1 MKEED
6 PNTEIRFS
14 TGVLGYS
21 KVDVGINRYGVKRLQ
36 RKLIAL
42 KNAIEELRRIGMDK
56 NIDDELMKFFLE
68 ALQKN
73 AAAVEMA
80 TNEAERSAAL
90 KDSMLSWHKQIVD
103 LQNLHRSELRERMDQ
118 LKVRTEEYLSRI
130 DKRISEIEE
139 DQGRLIEYK
148 VKMQSS
154 LDTLHLMVILVPGAI
169 AAIAGLVTHLI
180 SVSK

>member
-1 MKEED
+1 MPEED
-6 PNTEIRFS
+6 PSTEIRFS

-42 KNAIEELRRIGMDK
+42 KNSMEEIQRIAMDK
-56 NIDDELMKFFLE
+56 NIDDELMKYFLE

-73 AAAVEMA
+73 AAAIEMA
-80 TNEAERSAAL
+80 TNEAERSTAL

-103 LQNLHRSELRERMDQ
+103 LQNLHRSELRDRMDQ
-118 LKVRTEEYLSRI
+118 LRVRTEEHLTRV
-130 DKRISEIEE
+130 DKRIHEIEE
-139 DQGRLIEYK
+139 NQGKLVEYK

-154 LDTLHLMVILVPGAI
+154 LGALHLMVVIVPGMF
-169 AAIAGLVTHLI
+169 AALAGLIAHLI
-180 SVSK
+180 SLSN